1 MHDKTAASPGTVP
14 VSPDG
19 SAPPASPVPAGLPL
33 IASVTDPLSA
43 PGHAAPTPAT
53 GLSPDHA
60 SGPALLQAPDTS
72 SEASRPGV
80 LRALADMAM
89 AMLLV
94 GATAPLGEIALAGI
108 PLFPALAVRLA
119 LAGLALWIF
128 SGRGGEAGTLSP
140 KHWAVLTLQ
149 ALCGVLVF
157 NVGLWLGM
165 RESGPVAAGVF
176 TSATPAVMAGLGVVL
191 FGERPSL
198 RVLAGIGLTVAGVL
212 AARGVEGLAWTPGI
226 GDALLLAAVC
236 GEAVF
241 LLALR
246 WLPTW
251 LTPMGAAKRVTWIG
265 FALALPAALIQGA
278 DAGLGDASAGAWL
291 AVGAL
296 GVLVTAGGYVLW
308 FRGVGS
314 VRASQA
320 AAITGLMP
328 VSAVMASWAL
338 LGVSPTSG
346 QGLGCLAVGAG
357 IWLAAGKKG

>member
-1 MHDKTAASPGTVP
+1 MHDKTAALPGTAP
-14 VSPDG
+14 VSPGG
-19 SAPPASPVPAGLPL
+19 SAPSVSTAAAGLPL
-33 IASVTDPLSA
+33 TISVTDSLSL
-43 PGHAAPTPAT
+43 PGHAAQ
-53 GLSPDHA
+53 A
-60 SGPALLQAPDTS
+60 SAPGAFP
-72 SEASRPGV
+72 EAPRPGM

-119 LAGLALWIF
+119 LAGLALQLF
-128 SGRGGEAGTLSP
+128 GARTAEAGTLSM

-176 TSATPAVMAGLGVVL
+176 TSATPAVMAGLGVAL

-198 RVLAGIGLTVAGVL
+198 RVLAGIGLTVVGVL

-251 LTPMGAAKRVTWIG
+251 LTPMGAARRVTWIG

-278 DAGLGDASAGAWL
+278 EAGLGTASVGAWL

-328 VSAVMASWAL
+328 VSAVLASWAL

-357 IWLAAGKKG
+357 IWLAAGKRG